1 MHSHGTQ
8 LVWIRDK
15 NSAEAVIFRRL
26 LISPECQFW
35 LVIHLRASTVYPV
48 LYLKGPASSV
58 RLRMWQHWQTPLNW
72 QHPHPDS
79 DQLNVHLESA
89 YCVQSKV
96 PGPSL
101 LGSSANKRRPGLN
114 VGCVCVCVCMHTLA
128 NTWVYMSINIEWRVW
143 LFIHQFFFQSKF
155 HDCVRDGRKEHLF
168 WQAVDSSLLLL
179 SSGGFLR
186 QKERKAVGW
195 RTPGVRNPSPKP
207 DTTPSLQRDP
217 PGWLHC
223 WLLQCIWPPT
233 PPHVKTWDWTWIS
246 VLHQLCSK
254 GPARGVAS
262 CHLLFLLPSRGT

>member
-1 MHSHGTQ
+1 MPILACHSSQSKNGVPCFVFEGTC
-8 LVWIRDK
+8 IF
-15 NSAEAVIFRRL
+15 SEAQNVATL
-26 LISPECQFW
+26 
-35 LVIHLRASTVYPV
+35 AN
-48 LYLKGPASSV
+48 
-58 RLRMWQHWQTPLNW
+58 PLNW

-96 PGPSL
+96 PAPSL
-101 LGSSANKRRPGLN
+101 LGSSANKKRPGLN

-143 LFIHQFFFQSKF
+143 LFIHQFFFPSKF
-155 HDCVRDGRKEHLF
+155 YDCVRDGRKEHLI
-168 WQAVDSSLLLL
+168 WQAVGSSLLLL
-179 SSGGFLR
+179 SSGGLLR
-186 QKERKAVGW
+186 QKERKVVGW

-207 DTTPSLQRDP
+207 DTTPSPQREPP